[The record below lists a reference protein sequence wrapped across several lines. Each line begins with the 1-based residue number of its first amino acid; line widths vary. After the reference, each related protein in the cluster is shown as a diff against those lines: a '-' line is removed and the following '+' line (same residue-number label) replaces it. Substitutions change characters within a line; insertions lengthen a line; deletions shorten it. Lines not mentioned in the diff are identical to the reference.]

1 MLDIV
6 ALRHSETQVPGIIG
20 VVRASLCGTRR
31 GLTR

>member
-6 ALRHSETQVPGIIG
+6 ALRHPETQVPGIVS
-20 VVRASLCGTRR
+20 VVRASLCGTRL

>member
-6 ALRHSETQVPGIIG
+6 ALRHPETQVPGIVG
-20 VVRASLCGTRR
+20 VVRASLRGTPP